1 MDMSLLDALLGF
13 ALAYSATY
21 VLYCWVKS
29 EPPSKNAIRVHARS
43 GVTPDVPSRRNSS
56 PV

>member
-1 MDMSLLDALLGF
+1 MSLLDALLGL

-21 VLYCWVKS
+21 VLYCWLHPDAPAKDSAV
-29 EPPSKNAIRVHARS
+29 VHTRA
-43 GVTPDVPSRRNSS
+43 GMTPDVPSHRNTSS